1 MPKELRLESSVGS
14 FRSKIVRTDDS
25 TIVYTRSLEIRG
37 TEFPPERYGE
47 YRKFLAAIVVAD
59 RAQVVLVRRK
69 P

>member
-1 MPKELRLESSVGS
+1 
-14 FRSKIVRTDDS
+14 
-25 TIVYTRSLEIRG
+25 VYTRSLEIRG